1 MRCRR
6 ILTQN
11 RDRQNH
17 GRQPPEAA
25 AEAHRKA
32 IGSIGAKGVTS
43 AADYQAVN
51 AAPGRSGASVQTSWV
66 RGGYNAWA
74 EIVNAAVTNKLFST
88 LGPLEAQSAAKA
100 LYDF

>member
-1 MRCRR
+1 M
-6 ILTQN
+6 IVTGKTMDNNLLK
-11 RDRQNH
+11 
-17 GRQPPEAA
+17 AA

-32 IGSIGAKGVTS
+32 IGSIDARGVTS

-51 AAPGRSGASVQTSWV
+51 AALGRSGASVQTSKV

-88 LGPLEAQSAAKA
+88 LGPLDAQSAAKA